1 PIYYPFYR
9 TVLNNGAQLSFSPL
23 KLNGEHYEID
33 FADFERCAADP
44 RTSLFMLCSPHNPV
58 GRVWTRNELTQL
70 GEICLRNHVRV
81 FSDELHCDIVMPGN
95 KHVPFASIDT
105 HFSDNS
111 ITAVAPSKTF
121 NIAGLQATVIV
132 APDQELRQRFDNVL
146 ARNSISNPNLFA
158 ITAMEAAYANGEKW
172 VDEMNAYIKGNY
184 DFLVS
189 ALAKQLPKVKVMPM
203 EGTYL
208 AWLDFRAVEP
218 DKKKLQQRML
228 TGAKVWLDEGWLFG
242 PEGSG
247 FERIVLACPR
257 ETLKEAVSRM
267 VKTFCTDC

>member
-1 PIYYPFYR
+1 MGMKILWTDGSAVPNPGPGGFAVIEVHDGRGEPV
-9 TVLNNGAQLSFSPL
+9 VLGRDDETTNIRMEGKAL
-23 KLNGEHYEID
+23 I
-33 FADFERCAADP
+33 AA
-44 RTSLFMLCSPHNPV
+44 
-58 GRVWTRNELTQL
+58 
-70 GEICLRNHVRV
+70 I
-81 FSDELHCDIVMPGN
+81 
-95 KHVPFASIDT
+95 K
-105 HFSDNS
+105 
-111 ITAVAPSKTF
+111 
-121 NIAGLQATVIV
+121 
-132 APDQELRQRFDNVL
+132 
-146 ARNSISNPNLFA
+146 
-158 ITAMEAAYANGEKW
+158 YANGEKW